1 MKCQRTLTHYNIEY
15 KYKENAMFCGSY
27 IRLCQYLLG
36 LSWVCAGISFAG
48 TGTSFFLR
56 LPVLDI
62 TILAMNDNYNYK
74 TNVDRTVQSNCNFQ
88 IYSEEKK
95 LHRMADCFLSDHL
108 TLFYFQRLRFFIR
121 NCDRIYRSH
130 FVVQSLTIAAGISV
144 CSQSNTRQTLICIYC
159 FYKNTGSSKIKFR
172 I

>member
-88 IYSEEKK
+88 IYTKEKK

-108 TLFYFQRLRFFIR
+108 TLFYFQRLRFF
-121 NCDRIYRSH
+121 SE
-130 FVVQSLTIAAGISV
+130 L
-144 CSQSNTRQTLICIYC
+144 
-159 FYKNTGSSKIKFR
+159 
-172 I
+172 